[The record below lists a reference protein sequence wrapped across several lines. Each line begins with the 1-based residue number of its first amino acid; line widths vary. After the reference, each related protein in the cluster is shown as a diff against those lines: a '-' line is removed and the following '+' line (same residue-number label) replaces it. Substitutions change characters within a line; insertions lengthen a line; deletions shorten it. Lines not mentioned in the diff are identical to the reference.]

1 MPTSTSTSAS
11 RLPVP
16 PTAGLAP
23 PPVGE
28 GAERP
33 RASETAL
40 KVALAGISNMSAA
53 CVTNPADLVKVRQQL
68 RSRVDI
74 GGANFAAIVTQMVR
88 TEVRDS
94 WWSWAALIE
103 QGVLSLWKGLS
114 ASLLREG
121 SYSALVRR
129 SRRAVGADRPALRHL

>member
-1 MPTSTSTSAS
+1 
-11 RLPVP
+11 
-16 PTAGLAP
+16 
-23 PPVGE
+23 
-28 GAERP
+28 
-33 RASETAL
+33 
-40 KVALAGISNMSAA
+40 MSAA